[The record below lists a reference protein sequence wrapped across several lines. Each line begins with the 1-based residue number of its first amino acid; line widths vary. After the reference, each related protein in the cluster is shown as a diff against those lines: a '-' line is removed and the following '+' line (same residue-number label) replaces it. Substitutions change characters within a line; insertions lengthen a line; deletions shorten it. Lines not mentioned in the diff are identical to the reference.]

1 MMGIEASGGTT
12 QRGSSGMSNRPVQP
26 ASNTA
31 QGDDTREADAN
42 ARADAN
48 APSVLEGRNAA
59 AHVEGT
65 RDNLIGATLMR
76 SDLTF
81 YQV

>member
-1 MMGIEASGGTT
+1 
-12 QRGSSGMSNRPVQP
+12 VQP

-31 QGDDTREADAN
+31 QADDTAHADDTE
-42 ARADAN
+42 RADAN

-65 RDNLIGATLMR
+65 RDNLIGATQMR